1 MSTHQ
6 ELSTILTSPPL
17 KSTTGLSTGTY
28 MKRSR
33 YNPYML
39 MEICSVAFYGDL
51 ILSRAC
57 HEEKI
62 VLWRIEGFCSADPP
76 PPPSTAPTAYD
87 QSRTTRSAFA
97 PPNSSSLWMRLLQFE
112 TKNCGVQFFLRF
124 SLHHVYDQHPILCF
138 CNAKN
143 EIMMW
148 DMTRLAAYQEFLD
161 TLRDPDRDPAS
172 KPVRPP
178 WLSLA
183 HHKMRKLPDAPPE
196 EEAEKAA
203 AAAIMRPVGHH
214 DPFGVEEILLQE
226 FTRETVDMW
235 QSRYDI
241 SNPHKMIKPHKSEGL
256 NGPVFVGRQ
265 VAWSPDGSWC
275 AVVGSRNHA
284 VIFQRWAKGGR
295 HSTSRQNSHVPSEV
309 QSRQGTVPVGVGN
322 DATPTN
328 LSHTRSAT
336 IT

>member
-1 MSTHQ
+1 MTN
-6 ELSTILTSPPL
+6 SP
-17 KSTTGLSTGTY
+17 
-28 MKRSR
+28 
-33 YNPYML
+33 
-39 MEICSVAFYGDL
+39 SVAFYGDL

-62 VLWRIEGFCSADPP
+62 VLWRIEGFNSEDPP
-76 PPPSTAPTAYD
+76 PSPSIAPTAYD

-97 PPNSSSLWMRLLQFE
+97 PPGTAASQWMRLLQFE

-124 SLHHVYDQHPILCF
+124 SLHHVPGQHPILCF

-148 DMTRLAAYQEFLD
+148 DMARLTAYQDFIQSLQG
-161 TLRDPDRDPAS
+161 PDQEAVTTRMAA
-172 KPVRPP
+172 RPS
-178 WLSLA
+178 WLVPA
-183 HHKMRKLPDAPPE
+183 HHKVRKVAEVPHEDDAQR
-196 EEAEKAA
+196 AA
-203 AAAIMRPVGHH
+203 AAAIMRPVGHR
-214 DPFGVEEILLQE
+214 DPFGVEELLQQS
-226 FTRETVDMW
+226 FSRETVEMW

-275 AVVGSRNHA
+275 VVVGSRNHA

-295 HSTSRQNSHVPSEV
+295 HSASRQNSHVPSEAT
-309 QSRQGTVPVGVGN
+309 QSRQGTAAAVGN
-322 DATPTN
+322 DHVQPEA
-328 LSHTRSAT
+328 
-336 IT
+336 IM